1 MNEWTDESN
10 RTMKLRNLLEKNSNN
25 LILRMS
31 CQGVGM
37 DRGKKEPG
45 K

>member
-1 MNEWTDESN
+1 MSELMKSN
-10 RTMKLRNLLEKNSNN
+10 RTMNLRSLLEKNSNN

-31 CQGVGM
+31 CQGVGVG
-37 DRGKKEPG
+37 RGKKEPG